1 MKTDCNA
8 LNSSFVIVM
17 GFKYFWHDLHMPL
30 KKDSVMLSSSG
41 RNYKAYF
48 A

>member
-1 MKTDCNA
+1 MKADCNA

-30 KKDSVMLSSSG
+30 KKRFSSG
-41 RNYKAYF
+41 RNYEAYF